1 MQEDTCLNFPYL
13 PATAE
18 DRQEMLKEI
27 GVKTFENLLDHIPKE
42 VRAKALTMKDG
53 LSELELTQHLKA
65 LAAKKQT
72 NLAAKLIFRWWQL
85 SSLCASGCT
94 YHYLALRICHCLHSL
109 SA

>member
-42 VRAKALTMKDG
+42 VRAKALTMKDKG
-53 LSELELTQHLKA
+53 VGATDIARNLGIGRSTVYKILKESDT
-65 LAAKKQT
+65 L
-72 NLAAKLIFRWWQL
+72 
-85 SSLCASGCT
+85 
-94 YHYLALRICHCLHSL
+94 
-109 SA
+109 